1 MKTKLAHPFRIRYG
15 SCMTITLKNVPA
27 QTHRTLKKQAKLHK
41 RSLNQEAITCIEAQL
56 NPIRADTQ
64 AIIDDAIK
72 FRRKLAARG
81 FKAMTQKELRV
92 AINEGRE

>member
-1 MKTKLAHPFRIRYG
+1 
-15 SCMTITLKNVPA
+15 MTITLKNVSSE
-27 QTHRTLKKQAKLHK
+27 THQKLKKQAARHK

-56 NPIRADTQ
+56 KPLLPDTQ
-64 AIIDDAIK
+64 AIIDDALE

-81 FKAMTQKELRV
+81 FKPMTQKQLRA